1 MNDLVSKK
9 VAQNCVRPAL
19 GTVFRLLNWKHS
31 LCYIEQFEKRE
42 TKKHWPQIVISMW
55 ATSQSSRWNAF
66 LLEWRPRDNPY
77 TPASHME
84 TCRIMSFKVPA
95 PKMWFSN
102 WKPRR
107 RAVFWSDY
115 CASFLIPT
123 HPTHTPPTQKTFF
136 YRDYH
141 VMRRRTK
148 NKELNHVVI
157 FLRIQIYIFQKR
169 SLSSIFL
176 PKISSF
182 CEFYCYFLIEK
193 KSKVE

>member
-1 MNDLVSKK
+1 M
-9 VAQNCVRPAL
+9 PMYW
-19 GTVFRLLNWKHS
+19 TV
-31 LCYIEQFEKRE
+31 EKRE

-136 YRDYH
+136 TEIITWCGAAPK
-141 VMRRRTK
+141 TK
-148 NKELNHVVI
+148 NWITWSSFYEYKYIFSRKGLFPLYFSPKSLHFVNFIVI
-157 FLRIQIYIFQKR
+157 F
-169 SLSSIFL
+169 
-176 PKISSF
+176 
-182 CEFYCYFLIEK
+182 
-193 KSKVE
+193 